1 MMNLFEM
8 MQTAQNGQA
17 MQNLA
22 RQYGLSQQQTQS
34 ALDALL
40 PAFTMGLQRQTQD
53 PYAFGNLAQMM
64 TASPFGKL
72 YDADGDGIP
81 DNAQVMGNNVL
92 AQLFGSK
99 EVSNA
104 VVAQAAATSG
114 VGQAI
119 LKQMLPVIAS
129 MVMGGLF
136 KSAGNSGLGGVLGQF
151 AEMMQGKMPGQ
162 QPAPQPQAQTPAN
175 PMNDM
180 LGQILGGMF
189 GGQAA
194 GAGAGQQQGGGGPF
208 GGQMP
213 GGRAPGANPMGDV
226 LGQILGGMF
235 GGAQPGQA
243 SDPGDQPRSRPQSRA
258 PEPEPEAEGP
268 DQPAAPPPSSGANT
282 PGSIGLDAL
291 NQMFEHGR
299 QVQDGHQDAL
309 KSILDA
315 MLGGGQRR

>member
-1 MMNLFEM
+1 MNLFEM
-8 MQTAQNGQA
+8 MQSAQNGQA

-34 ALDALL
+34 AIDALL
-40 PAFTMGLQRQTQD
+40 PAFSMGLQRQTQD

-81 DNAQVMGNNVL
+81 DHAQTMGNNVL

-119 LKQMLPVIAS
+119 LKQMLPVIAA

-136 KSAGNSGLGGVLGQF
+136 KSTSNQGLGGILGQF
-151 AEMMQGKMPGQ
+151 AEMMQGKTPGQ
-162 QPAPQPQAQTPAN
+162 HPAPQPQAQAPAN
-175 PMNDM
+175 PLDA
-180 LGQILGGMF
+180 ILGGLF
-189 GGQAA
+189 GGQAP
-194 GAGAGQQQGGGGPF
+194 GAGQQQGGGGPF

-213 GGRAPGANPMGDV
+213 GGQMGANPMGDV

-235 GGAQPGQA
+235 GGAQAGQA
-243 SDPGDQPRSRPQSRA
+243 APPQGRPQSRA
-258 PEPEPEAEGP
+258 PEPEPGPEDEA
-268 DQPAAPPPSSGANT
+268 QAPAPSSSAPGTA
-282 PGSIGLDAL
+282 GSIGLDAL

-299 QVQDGHQDAL
+299 QVQDSHQDAL

-315 MLGGGQRR
+315 MLGGQRR